1 MFINTSV
8 DAGREFL
15 YLDMLSAP
23 FSTSLQFS
31 TMADPSTGCMIV
43 KAICAS
49 LRLASNSPELL
60 TLSQLYAMK
69 GVLYETLSVIEGR
82 IRTAESGKRVC

>member
-1 MFINTSV
+1 MFINTFV

-15 YLDMLSAP
+15 YLDTLSAP

-31 TMADPSTGCMIV
+31 TMADPSTGRMIV

-49 LRLASNSPELL
+49 LRLVSNSPELL

-69 GVLYETLSVIEGR
+69 GVLYEALSVIEGR
-82 IRTAESGKRVC
+82 IRTAESGKCVC